1 MHAII
6 VFFIVFL
13 ILAMLKV
20 PIAFSLL
27 MGAILGYTSV
37 GLATGGFASA
47 VFAGLDSFPLLAIPA
62 FIFAGDLMG
71 QGGISAAIM
80 GFINSLIGRFRGA
93 LGAVMVVVSAL
104 FGSITGS
111 SVATVSAIGGIM
123 IPEMDKAGYSRSYI
137 TALLAASGFLGILIP
152 PSVPGILYALS
163 TGQKVT
169 EIWMCTLVPGIV
181 LAILYCI
188 NNYFVYGRKQP
199 KTTEPFEFKTYTKN
213 IGKATPKA
221 LVAFMMPVII
231 FAGVYGG
238 AFTATEAGI
247 IAVAYGLLAGWVIFP
262 VFFKSKSESNFWTI
276 IKQSAMTTAS
286 ISIIIS
292 IATLIG
298 RMISLGGIATA
309 IADALM
315 HVTDSQVVFLILVNI
330 ILILVGMFMETTT
343 AVILFSSLL
352 APIAQ
357 AYGIDLVHFGAI
369 MLLNLEIGMITP
381 PYAGNIFVACK
392 MTKAP
397 FNEVI
402 RPLIPYYVSCLSV
415 LIITTFVP
423 QFSMWLPGITG

>member
-1 MHAII
+1 MQAII

-13 ILAMLKV
+13 LLAMIKV

-27 MGAILGYTSV
+27 MGAIAGYSSV
-37 GLATGGFASA
+37 GLATSGFASA

-80 GFINSLIGRFRGA
+80 GFINALIGRFRGA
-93 LGAVMVVVSAL
+93 LGAVLIIVSAL

-123 IPEMDKAGYSRSYI
+123 IPEMDKAGYNRSYI
-137 TALLAASGFLGILIP
+137 TALLSAAGFLGILIP

-169 EIWMCTLVPGIV
+169 EVWMSTLVPGIV

-188 NNYFVYGRKQP
+188 NNFFVYGRKQP
-199 KTTEPFEFKTYTKN
+199 KMAEPFKFDTYVN
-213 IGKATPKA
+213 GIAKATPKA
-221 LVAFMMPVII
+221 LVAFLMPIII

-247 IAVAYGLLAGWVIFP
+247 VAVVYGLIAGWIVFP
-262 VFFKSKSESNFWTI
+262 LLFKSKSESNFWTI
-276 IKQSAMTTAS
+276 VKQSAMTTAS

-309 IADALM
+309 IADMLLAI
-315 HVTDSQVVFLILVNI
+315 TDSSVVFLILVNML
-330 ILILVGMFMETTT
+330 LILVGMFMETTT

-352 APIAQ
+352 APIAE
-357 AYGIDLVHFGAI
+357 AYGIDLVHFGAV

-402 RPLIPYYVSCLSV
+402 KPLLPYYGSCIAV
-415 LIITTFVP
+415 LLVTTFVP
-423 QFSMWLPGITG
+423 QFSLWLPGITG

>member
-1 MHAII
+1 MEALFAFFVCFLLFAIC
-6 VFFIVFL
+6 
-13 ILAMLKV
+13 KV

-27 MGAILGYTSV
+27 VGAIAGYSAAGMSTS
-37 GLATGGFASA
+37 GFASA

-80 GFINSLIGRFRGA
+80 KFINALIGRFRGA
-93 LGAVMVVVSAL
+93 LGAVMIIVSAL

-123 IPEMDKAGYSRSYI
+123 IPEMDKAGYDRNYI
-137 TALLAASGFLGILIP
+137 TALLSASGFLGILIP

-169 EIWMCTLVPGIV
+169 EVWMCTLLPGIV
-181 LAILYCI
+181 LAFLYCI
-188 NNYFVYGRKQP
+188 CNFLVYGRKQP
-199 KTTEPFEFKTYTKN
+199 KVAEPFDFRTFAGN

-221 LVAFMMPVII
+221 FFAFLMPIII
-231 FAGVYGG
+231 FVGVYGG

-247 IAVAYGLLAGWVIFP
+247 IAVVYGLIAGWIIFP
-262 VFFKSKSESNFWTI
+262 LLFKAKAEGNFWSI
-276 IKQSAMTTAS
+276 AKQSAMSTAS
-286 ISIIIS
+286 IAIIIS

-309 IADALM
+309 IAEFLLS
-315 HVTDSQVVFLILVNI
+315 VTESKAIFLIIVNLLL
-330 ILILVGMFMETTT
+330 LIVGMFMETTT

-352 APIAQ
+352 APIAE
-357 AYGIDLVHFGAI
+357 AYGIDLVHFGAV

-392 MTKAP
+392 ITKCKFNNIIKPLLP
-397 FNEVI
+397 FYIACIV
-402 RPLIPYYVSCLSV
+402 V
-415 LIITTFVP
+415 LLITTFVP
-423 QFSMWLPGITG
+423 QFSLWLPGITG